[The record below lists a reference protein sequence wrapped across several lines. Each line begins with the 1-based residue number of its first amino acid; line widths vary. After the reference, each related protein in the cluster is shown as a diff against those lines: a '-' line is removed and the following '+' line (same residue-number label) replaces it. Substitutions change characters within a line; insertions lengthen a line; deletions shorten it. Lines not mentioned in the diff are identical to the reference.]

1 MGRRRRKSIK
11 RPRSWREHR
20 LQGFFILQKM
30 DSCIGDIQVPQDTP
44 DELLYR
50 RYNSLARIMRARTRV
65 GAHSRGRTVGKWL
78 EMAGK

>member
-1 MGRRRRKSIK
+1 MVRRWRKSIK

-20 LQGFFILQKM
+20 LHGFFILQKR

-65 GAHSRGRTVGKWL
+65 GEHSRGRTVGKWL
-78 EMAGK
+78 EMADK